1 VEFRLLGPLEV
12 LRDGRPVALGGRKP
26 RALLAILLLHANEVV
41 SADRLID
48 GLWGASPPG
57 AAGNTL
63 QAHVSQLRKALGGKE
78 DAPPNGRILTQR
90 PGYVIQVH
98 PDELDLARFEHLI
111 DRGRRALAGGELDV
125 AARLLREALR
135 LWRGPALAEFAYEPF
150 AASAIARLEEL
161 RLVAVE
167 ERIETDLAAGGHGG
181 LVPELEQL
189 TAAHP
194 LRERLRG
201 QLILA
206 LYRAGRQAD
215 ALRVYQETRR
225 ALVDELGILPSP
237 ALQELERAILLQD
250 PALEAKVPTPDETLP
265 PLVRPADRP
274 REVRKTVT
282 IVHASLVPSIDG
294 DGAPDP
300 ETVHLVATRGRDAAV
315 RILEKLGGL
324 VARASGETVVAYF
337 GTPVVKED
345 DVLRALG
352 AALALR
358 SEVGSG
364 EEATVGPRLEVTVGI
379 VTGEVVAIEQED
391 AQPHIIGEPARL
403 AARLDQAA
411 APGEILIGEETRRL
425 TREAAL
431 VEPTAPLPVKGRRQP
446 IPAWRLLEL
455 FAGAEPIR
463 RRLETPMLGRERE
476 LQILR
481 LSFERAVVGREAVLV
496 SIIGAAGIGK
506 SRLARELR
514 EDLED
519 EATVLMGHCLSYG
532 EGITYWPLA
541 EIVRQAAGEPER
553 VAQLLPGE
561 PEARLV
567 ADRLTAALGGGELGG
582 SREETFWAARTF
594 LEGIAR
600 ERPVVV
606 VFDDLHWAETTF
618 LDLLSHVADFARN
631 APILLVCLSRPE
643 LIGDRPE
650 WFDGRPNTVSLQ
662 LGPLGEQESEQLID
676 GMLGTITLT
685 AGARRRVA
693 DAAEGNPL
701 FLEQLLTMLIHERG
715 LEAVQERAELDVFSI
730 PPTIHALL
738 AARLDRLALEERRL
752 LERGA
757 VVGRVFWREALE
769 MLSAGGNDDFDVGL
783 EGLVRKQLIQPD
795 KAPFGGGGGGG
806 EGYSFRHGLIHE
818 TAYLAVPKGERARLH
833 ELFGDWLEHA
843 GGRLATE
850 YEEIL
855 GYHLEQAHRY
865 RTELGA
871 TAESQSAIAQRASL
885 HLGAAGRRGYAR
897 GDVPAAVNLLGR
909 AVALTPDD
917 DPVRLERLVD
927 LGEAL
932 REIGDFDWARSVLGE
947 ALSSASASE
956 DRVTASHARIVLRR
970 IEGQLGETAMDALVE
985 DAERAIGVFEPA
997 GDQRGLGK
1005 AWYLLAFS
1013 ALFGCRAGTAEAA
1026 ARRAVEHARTAR
1038 DNRTEAHGLG
1048 LLAGCTLLGPTP
1060 VADGVRTWRDILAE
1074 PPEQRRVLATACRAL
1089 AGLNAMLGRF
1099 EEAREYCERDKQ
1111 ILADL
1116 GLRVSAAGAAE
1127 VYGLVEE
1134 LAGNLDAAAE
1144 EFERG
1149 CRVFDE
1155 LGERSGLSTLA
1166 CHAAQIYCDVRRYDE
1181 ARGLSVIGEENAT
1194 RDDLASQMLWR
1205 AARARCAA
1213 AAGALDEAEGLAR
1226 EGVAVAERTDFILMH
1241 ATTLRSLAE
1250 VLLARGD
1257 QRGAAGAIRSA
1268 LELYERKGNV
1278 VAAERTREMLL
1289 SLTPSATNL

>member
-12 LRDGRPVALGGRKP
+12 LRDGRPVSLGGRKP

-48 GLWGASPPG
+48 ALWGESPPG

-98 PDELDLARFEHLI
+98 PEELDLARFEHLI
-111 DRGRRALAGGELDV
+111 DRGRQALAGRELDV
-125 AARLLREALR
+125 AGRLLREALG

-150 AASAIARLEEL
+150 AESEIARLEEL

-167 ERIETDLAAGGHGG
+167 ERIETDLAAGGHRE

-189 TAAHP
+189 TAAYP

-250 PALEAKVPTPDETLP
+250 PALEAKPPTPDETLP
-265 PLVRPADRP
+265 PLVRTADRP

-282 IVHASLVPSIDG
+282 ILHASLVPSTDG

-315 RILEKLGGL
+315 RVLEKLGGS

-352 AALALR
+352 AALGLR
-358 SEVGSG
+358 RDVGSG
-364 EEATVGPRLEVTVGI
+364 EEATDGPRLEVSVGV
-379 VTGEVVAIEQED
+379 VTGEVVAIEQDD

-411 APGEILIGEETRRL
+411 GPGEILIGEETRRL

-455 FAGAEPIR
+455 LAGAEPVR

-496 SIIGAAGIGK
+496 SIVGAAGIGK
-506 SRLARELR
+506 SRLARALR
-514 EDLED
+514 EHLED

-553 VAQLLPGE
+553 VAELLPGE

-600 ERPVVV
+600 DRPVVV

-618 LDLLSHVADFARN
+618 LDLLSHVADFAAN

-662 LGPLGEQESEQLID
+662 LGPLGEQESEELID

-685 AGARRRVA
+685 AKARRRVA

-701 FLEQLLTMLIHERG
+701 FLEQLLTMLIHEKP
-715 LEAVQERAELDVFSI
+715 LEAAVQEGVELDLFSI

-738 AARLDRLALEERRL
+738 AARLDRLAVEERRL

-769 MLSAGGNDDFDVGL
+769 MLSAGGNDDFDAGL

-795 KAPFGGGGGGG
+795 KAPFGGK

-818 TAYLAVPKGERARLH
+818 TAYLAVPKAERARLH

-843 GGRLATE
+843 AGRLAAE

-855 GYHLEQAHRY
+855 GYHLEQAYRY

-871 TAESQSAIAQRASL
+871 TAESQEAIAQRASL
-885 HLGAAGRRGYAR
+885 HLARAGRRAYAR
-897 GDVPAAVNLLGR
+897 GDMPAAVNLLGR
-909 AVALTPDD
+909 AVSLMPDD
-917 DPVRLERLVD
+917 DPARLERLVD

-947 ALSSASASE
+947 ALSSASAAGDE
-956 DRVTASHARIVLRR
+956 VTASHARIVLRR
-970 IEGQLGETAMDALVE
+970 IEGQVSETSLHELVE
-985 DAERAIGVFEPA
+985 AAERAIGVFEPA
-997 GDQRGLGK
+997 GDERGLGK
-1005 AWYLLAFS
+1005 AWHLLGYS
-1013 ALFGCRAGTAEAA
+1013 ALVECRAGSAEAA
-1026 ARRAVEHARTAR
+1026 ARRAVEYARRAR
-1038 DNRTEAHGLG
+1038 DNRTEAHGIG
-1048 LLAGCTLLGPTP
+1048 QLAACALLGPTP
-1060 VADGVRTWRDILAE
+1060 VADGLRTWEQILEE
-1074 PPEQRRVLATACRAL
+1074 PPVQRRVLATACRAL
-1089 AGLNAMLGRF
+1089 AGLSAMIGRF
-1099 EEAREYCERDKQ
+1099 DEARGYCKRDKE
-1111 ILADL
+1111 ILAEL
-1116 GLRVSAAGAAE
+1116 GLRLSAAGAAE
-1127 VYGLVEE
+1127 VYGLVEQ
-1134 LAGNLDAAAE
+1134 LAGDLDAAAD

-1149 CRVFDE
+1149 CQVFE
-1155 LGERSGLSTLA
+1155 EVGEWSGLSTLA
-1166 CHAAQIYCDVRRYDE
+1166 CHAADACCDLGRYGDARR
-1181 ARGLSVIGEENAT
+1181 LSITGEQNAT
-1194 RDDLASQMLWR
+1194 PDDFASQMLWR

-1213 AAGALDEAEGLAR
+1213 AAGELEEAERLAR

-1250 VLLARGD
+1250 VLLKRGD
-1257 QRGAAGAIRSA
+1257 ASGSAAATRTA

-1278 VAAERTREMLL
+1278 VAADRTRAALL
-1289 SLTPSATNL
+1289 SLPPSATYR

>member
-12 LRDGRPVALGGRKP
+12 LRDGRPVSLGGRKP

-78 DAPPNGRILTQR
+78 DAHPNGRILTQR

-98 PDELDLARFEHLI
+98 PDELDLACFEHLI
-111 DRGRRALAGGELDV
+111 NRGRQALAGRELDV
-125 AARLLREALR
+125 AARLLREALG

-150 AASAIARLEEL
+150 AESEIARLEEL
-161 RLVAVE
+161 RVVAVE
-167 ERIETDLAAGGHGG
+167 ERIETDLAAGGHRE

-189 TAAHP
+189 TAAYP

-225 ALVDELGILPSP
+225 TLVDELGILPSP

-250 PALEAKVPTPDETLP
+250 PALEAKPPTPDETLP

-282 IVHASLVPSIDG
+282 ILHASLVPSTDG

-315 RILEKLGGL
+315 RVLEKLGGS

-352 AALALR
+352 AALELR

-411 APGEILIGEETRRL
+411 APGEILVGEETRRL

-431 VEPTAPLPVKGRRQP
+431 VEPIAPLPVKGRRQP

-496 SIIGAAGIGK
+496 SIVGAAGIGK

-514 EDLED
+514 EHLED

-553 VAQLLPGE
+553 VAELLPGE
-561 PEARLV
+561 PNARLV

-582 SREETFWAARTF
+582 SREETFWAARMF

-618 LDLLSHVADFARN
+618 LDLLSHVADFARS
-631 APILLVCLSRPE
+631 APLLLVCLSRPE

-715 LEAVQERAELDVFSI
+715 LEAAVQERTELDVFSI

-738 AARLDRLALEERRL
+738 AARLDRLAVEERRL

-757 VVGRVFWREALE
+757 VVGRLFWREALE
-769 MLSAGGNDDFDVGL
+769 MLSAGGNDDFDAGL

-795 KAPFGGGGGGG
+795 KAPFGGGGG

-818 TAYLAVPKGERARLH
+818 TAYLAIPKGERARLH

-850 YEEIL
+850 YEEIV
-855 GYHLEQAHRY
+855 GYHLEQAYRY

-871 TAESQSAIAQRASL
+871 TAESQGAIAHRASL
-885 HLGAAGRRGYAR
+885 HLGAAGRRAYAR
-897 GDVPAAVNLLGR
+897 GDVPAAVNLLAR
-909 AVALTPDD
+909 AVGLMPDD
-917 DPVRLERLVD
+917 DPVRVERLVD

-932 REIGDFDWARSVLGE
+932 REIGDFEWARSVLGE
-947 ALSSASASE
+947 ALSYALASE
-956 DRVTASHARIVLRR
+956 DTVTASHARIVLRR
-970 IEGQLGETAMDALVE
+970 IEGHLGETAMDALVE
-985 DAERAIGVFEPA
+985 DAERAIGVFQPA
-997 GDQRGLGK
+997 GDERGLGK
-1005 AWYLLAFS
+1005 AWHLLGYG
-1013 ALFGCRAGTAEAA
+1013 ALFKCRAGTAEAA
-1026 ARRAVEHARTAR
+1026 ARRAVEHARSAG

-1048 LLAGCTLLGPTP
+1048 LLAACSLFSPTP
-1060 VADGVRTWRDILAE
+1060 VAEGLRTWEEVLAE
-1074 PPEQRRVLATACRAL
+1074 PPAQRRVLATAWRAL
-1089 AGLNAMLGRF
+1089 AGLNAMAGRF
-1099 EEAREYCERDKQ
+1099 DEAREYCARDKEL
-1111 ILADL
+1111 LAEL
-1116 GLRVSAAGAAE
+1116 GLRISAAAAAE
-1127 VYGLVEE
+1127 VYGGVEQ
-1134 LAGNLDAAAE
+1134 LAGNLERAAE
-1144 EFERG
+1144 EFVRG
-1149 CRVFDE
+1149 YRAFDE

-1166 CHAAQIYCDVRRYDE
+1166 AHAAHAHCDLGRDDE
-1181 ARGLSVIGEENAT
+1181 ARRLSVIAEENASP
-1194 RDDLASQMLWR
+1194 DDLSTQMLWR

-1213 AAGALDEAEGLAR
+1213 VAGELDEAERLAR

>member
-1 VEFRLLGPLEV
+1 VDFRLLGPLEV
-12 LRDGRPVALGGRKP
+12 LRDGRPVSLGGRKP

-48 GLWGASPPG
+48 ALWGESPPG

-78 DAPPNGRILTQR
+78 GTPPNGRILTQR

-98 PDELDLARFEHLI
+98 PEELDLARFEDLV
-111 DRGRRALAGGELDV
+111 DRGRRALAGRELDV
-125 AARLLREALR
+125 AARLLREALG

-150 AASAIARLEEL
+150 AESEIARLEEL

-167 ERIETDLAAGGHGG
+167 ERIESDLAGGGHRE

-225 ALVDELGILPSP
+225 TLVDELGILPSP

-250 PALEAKVPTPDETLP
+250 PALEAKAPTPAETLP
-265 PLVRPADRP
+265 PLVRQADRP

-282 IVHASLVPSIDG
+282 ILHASLVPSTGG

-300 ETVHLVATRGRDAAV
+300 ETVHLVAARGRDAAV
-315 RILEKLGGL
+315 RVLEKLGGS

-352 AALALR
+352 AALELC

-364 EEATVGPRLEVTVGI
+364 EETTVGPRLEVSVGV

-455 FAGAEPIR
+455 LAGAEPVR

-481 LSFERAVVGREAVLV
+481 LSFERAVLGREAVLV
-496 SIIGAAGIGK
+496 SIVGAAGIGK

-553 VAQLLPGE
+553 VAELLPGE
-561 PEARLV
+561 PAARLV
-567 ADRLTAALGGGELGG
+567 ADRLTAALGGDELGG

-676 GMLGTITLT
+676 GMLGPITLT
-685 AGARRRVA
+685 ADARRRVA
-693 DAAEGNPL
+693 VAAEGNPL
-701 FLEQLLTMLIHERG
+701 FLEQLLTMLIHERP
-715 LEAVQERAELDVFSI
+715 LAAAQERAELDAFAI

-738 AARLDRLALEERRL
+738 AARLDRLAVEERRL

-757 VVGRVFWREALE
+757 VVGRVFWREALA
-769 MLSAGGNDDFDVGL
+769 MLSAGGNDDVDAGL
-783 EGLVRKQLIQPD
+783 EGLVRRQLIQPD
-795 KAPFGGGGGGG
+795 KAPFGGGG

-818 TAYLAVPKGERARLH
+818 TAYLAIPKGERARLH
-833 ELFGDWLEHA
+833 ELFGDWLEQT
-843 GGRLATE
+843 GGRLAVE

-855 GYHLEQAHRY
+855 GYHLEQAYRY
-865 RTELGA
+865 RTELGSP
-871 TAESQSAIAQRASL
+871 TEHERGIAERASL
-885 HLGAAGRRGYAR
+885 HLGAAGRRAYAR
-897 GDVPAAVNLLGR
+897 GDMPAAVNLLSR
-909 AVALTPDD
+909 AVSLIPDD
-917 DPVRLERLVD
+917 DPGRPERLVD
-927 LGEAL
+927 LGDAL
-932 REIGDFDWARSVLGE
+932 REIGDFHWAHSVLGE
-947 ALSSASASE
+947 AVETAPRAG
-956 DRVTASHARIVLRR
+956 DAVTASLAELVLQRIRM
-970 IEGQLGETAMDALVE
+970 QLGESELHELVE
-985 DAERAIGVFEPA
+985 AAERAIAVFEPA
-997 GDQRGLGK
+997 GDERGLGK
-1005 AWYLLAFS
+1005 AWHLLAYS
-1013 ALFGCRAGTAEAA
+1013 AYFRCQAATAQSAA
-1026 ARRAVEHARTAR
+1026 SRAVEHARRAGDHR
-1038 DNRTEAHGLG
+1038 AEAHGLG
-1048 LLAGCTLLGPTP
+1048 QLAAAALTGPTP
-1060 VADGVRTWRDILAE
+1060 VAEGLRTWEEILAE
-1074 PPEQRRVLATACRAL
+1074 PPKQRRVLATACRVL
-1089 AGLNAMLGRF
+1089 AGLSAMLGRF
-1099 EEAREYCERDKQ
+1099 EEAREYRERDKRL
-1111 ILADL
+1111 LAEL
-1116 GLRVSAAGAAE
+1116 GLRVSAAAASE
-1127 VYGLVEE
+1127 VYGDIEL
-1134 LAGNLDAAAE
+1134 LAGDPAAAAE
-1144 EFERG
+1144 EFLRG
-1149 CRVFDE
+1149 FQSFDE
-1155 LGERSGLSTLA
+1155 LGERSGASTLA
-1166 CHAAQIYCDVRRYDE
+1166 CYAAE
-1181 ARGLSVIGEENAT
+1181 ARCEQGLYREALQLTIACEVRAT
-1194 RDDLASQMLWR
+1194 EDDLASQMLWR
-1205 AARARCAA
+1205 AARARCEVAE
-1213 AAGALDEAEGLAR
+1213 GNLEEAERLAR
-1226 EGVAVAERTDFILMH
+1226 EGVAIAERTDFILFH
-1241 ATTLRSLAE
+1241 ATTLRSLAG
-1250 VLLARGD
+1250 VLVARENVS
-1257 QRGAAGAIRSA
+1257 GAADATRTA

-1278 VAAERTREMLL
+1278 VAAERTRAALM
-1289 SLTPSATNL
+1289 SITARASYR

>member
-12 LRDGRPVALGGRKP
+12 LRDGRPVSLGGRKP

-48 GLWGASPPG
+48 ALWGESPPG

-63 QAHVSQLRKALGGKE
+63 QAHVSQLRKALGGK
-78 DAPPNGRILTQR
+78 DGTASNGRIRTQR
-90 PGYVIQVH
+90 PGYVIHVR
-98 PDELDLARFEHLI
+98 PEELDLAHFEHLV
-111 DRGRRALAGGELDV
+111 DRGRRALAGRELEV
-125 AARLLREALR
+125 AAGLLREALG
-135 LWRGPALAEFAYEPF
+135 LWRGPPLAEFAYEPF
-150 AASAIARLEEL
+150 AENEIARLQEL
-161 RLVAVE
+161 RLVALE
-167 ERIETDLAAGGHGG
+167 ERIEADLAAGSHRR

-189 TAAHP
+189 TAEHP

-225 ALVDELGILPSP
+225 ALVEELGIEPSP
-237 ALQELERAILLQD
+237 ALQQLERAILIQD
-250 PALEAKVPTPDETLP
+250 PALEGQAGAPDRTTLP
-265 PLVRPADRP
+265 PLVRLTERP

-282 IVHASLVPSIDG
+282 ILQASLVPSSDG
-294 DGAPDP
+294 DGALDP
-300 ETVHLVATRGRDAAV
+300 EVAHVVAAGSRDTAV
-315 RILEKLGGL
+315 RILERRGAS
-324 VARASGETVVAYF
+324 VARASGDVVIAYF

-345 DVLRALG
+345 DVLRALT
-352 AALALR
+352 AANELR
-358 SEVGSG
+358 TEIGSDG
-364 EEATVGPRLEVTVGI
+364 EATAASRIEISVGVA
-379 VTGEVVAIEQED
+379 TGEVVAIEPAD

-411 APGEILIGEETRRL
+411 APGEILISDETRRHA
-425 TREAAL
+425 REATL

-446 IPAWRLLEL
+446 VPAWRLLEVL
-455 FAGAEPIR
+455 VGAEPIR
-463 RRLETPMLGRERE
+463 RRLERPMLGREGE
-476 LQILR
+476 LETLR
-481 LSFERAVVGREAVLV
+481 QAFERAVLGREAVLATIV
-496 SIIGAAGIGK
+496 GAAGIGK

-514 EDLED
+514 EHLED

-553 VAQLLPGE
+553 VAELLPGE

-567 ADRLTAALGGGELGG
+567 ADRLAAALGGGELGG

-600 ERPVVV
+600 GRPVVV
-606 VFDDLHWAETTF
+606 VVDDLHWAETTF
-618 LDLLSHVADFARN
+618 LDLLGHVADFASN

-650 WFDGRPNTVSLQ
+650 WFDGKPNTVSLQ
-662 LGPLGEQESEQLID
+662 LGPLSDRESEQLID

-685 AGARRRVA
+685 ADARRRIA

-701 FLEQLLTMLIHERG
+701 FLEQLLTMLFHERER
-715 LEAVQERAELDVFSI
+715 EAAVDERAELDAFSI

-738 AARLDRLALEERRL
+738 AARLDRLPPEERRL

-757 VVGRVFWREALE
+757 VVGRVFWRGALE
-769 MLSAGGNDDFDVGL
+769 TLSEGGNDDLDARL

-795 KAPFGGGGGGG
+795 KAPFGGD

-843 GGRLATE
+843 GGRLAAE

-855 GYHLEQAHRY
+855 GYHLEQAYRY

-871 TAESQSAIAQRASL
+871 TAESQGAIARRAAL
-885 HLGAAGRRGYAR
+885 HLGSAGRRAHAR
-897 GDVPAAVNLLGR
+897 GDVPAAVNLLAR
-909 AVALTPDD
+909 AVALMSDD
-917 DPVRLERLVD
+917 DPARLERLVD

-956 DRVTASHARIVLRR
+956 DSVTASHARIVLRR
-970 IEGQLGETAMDALVE
+970 IEGQLGETAIDALVE

-1048 LLAGCTLLGPTP
+1048 LLAGCALLGPTP
-1060 VADGVRTWRDILAE
+1060 VADGVRTWRDIVAE

-1099 EEAREYCERDKQ
+1099 EDAREYCERDKK
-1111 ILADL
+1111 ILVDL

-1181 ARGLSVIGEENAT
+1181 ARRLSVIGEENAT
-1194 RDDLASQMLWR
+1194 PDDLASQMLWR

-1226 EGVAVAERTDFILMH
+1226 EGVAVAERTDFIVMH

>member
-48 GLWGASPPG
+48 ALWGSSPPG
-57 AAGNTL
+57 AVGNTL
-63 QAHVSQLRKALGGKE
+63 QAHISQLRKALGGK
-78 DAPPNGRILTQR
+78 DGTASNGRIRTQR
-90 PGYVIQVH
+90 PGYVIDVE
-98 PDELDLARFEHLI
+98 PEELDVARFEYLVES
-111 DRGRRALAGGELDV
+111 GRRALAGREVEV
-125 AARLLREALR
+125 AAGLLREALD
-135 LWRGPALAEFAYEPF
+135 LWRGPALGEFAYEPF
-150 AASAIARLEEL
+150 AEHEIARLEEL

-167 ERIETDLAAGGHGG
+167 ERIETDLAAGSHRQ

-189 TAAHP
+189 TAEHP

-225 ALVDELGILPSP
+225 ALVDELGIEPSP
-237 ALQELERAILLQD
+237 ALQQLERAILIQD
-250 PALEAKVPTPDETLP
+250 PGLEAPARPSDRTTLP
-265 PLVRPADRP
+265 PLVRPAERP

-282 IVHASLVPSIDG
+282 IVQASLVPSSDG
-294 DGAPDP
+294 DGALDP
-300 ETVHLVATRGRDAAV
+300 EAVHLVAARGRDVAV
-315 RILEKLGGL
+315 RVLEQRGAS
-324 VARASGETVVAYF
+324 VARASGDVVVAYF

-345 DVLRALG
+345 DVLRALT
-352 AALALR
+352 AALELR
-358 SEVGSG
+358 TDVGSDG
-364 EEATVGPRLEVTVGI
+364 EVTAAPRIEVSVG
-379 VTGEVVAIEQED
+379 VATGEVVAIEPAD

-411 APGEILIGEETRRL
+411 APGEILISEETRRL
-425 TREAAL
+425 AREATL

-446 IPAWRLLEL
+446 VPAWRLLEVL
-455 FAGAEPIR
+455 VGAEPIR
-463 RRLETPMLGRERE
+463 RRLERPMLGREGE
-476 LQILR
+476 LETLR
-481 LSFERAVVGREAVLV
+481 QAFERAVLGREAVLV
-496 SIIGAAGIGK
+496 TIVGAAGIGK

-514 EDLED
+514 EHLED

-553 VAQLLPGE
+553 VAELLPGE

-600 ERPVVV
+600 GRPVVV
-606 VFDDLHWAETTF
+606 VVDDLHWAEATF
-618 LDLLSHVADFARN
+618 LDLLGHVADFTSN

-650 WFDGRPNTVSLQ
+650 WFDGKVNTVSLQ
-662 LGPLGEQESEQLID
+662 LGPLSDRESEQLID
-676 GMLGTITLT
+676 GILGTVTLT
-685 AGARRRVA
+685 ADARRRVA

-701 FLEQLLTMLIHERG
+701 FLEQLLTMLIHERP
-715 LEAVQERAELDVFSI
+715 LETAAHEGAELDAFSI

-738 AARLDRLALEERRL
+738 AARLDRLPAEERRL

-757 VVGRVFWREALE
+757 VVGRVFWRAALE
-769 MLSAGGNDDFDVGL
+769 TLSSSGHDDVVAVL

-795 KAPFGGGGGGG
+795 KAPFGGE

-818 TAYLAVPKGERARLH
+818 TAYLAVPKNERARLH
-833 ELFGDWLEHA
+833 ERFGDWLERD
-843 GGRLATE
+843 GGRLAAE

-855 GYHLEQAHRY
+855 GYHLEQAYRY
-865 RTELGA
+865 RSELGA
-871 TAESQSAIAQRASL
+871 TAESQRAIARRASL
-885 HLGAAGRRGYAR
+885 HLGAAGRRAHAR

-909 AVALTPDD
+909 AVSLMADD
-917 DPVRLERLVD
+917 DPARLERLVD

-932 REIGDFDWARSVLGE
+932 REIGDFEWARSVLGE
-947 ALSSASASE
+947 ALSSASAGE
-956 DRVTASHARIVLRR
+956 DTVTASHARIVLRR
-970 IEGQLGETAMDALVE
+970 IEGHLGETAIDALVE
-985 DAERAIGVFEPA
+985 DAERAIGVFQPA
-997 GDQRGLGK
+997 GDERGLGK
-1005 AWYLLAFS
+1005 AWHLLGYG
-1013 ALFGCRAGTAEAA
+1013 ALFKCRAGTAEAA
-1026 ARRAVEHARTAR
+1026 ARRAVEHARRAG

-1048 LLAGCTLLGPTP
+1048 LLAACSLFSPTP
-1060 VADGVRTWRDILAE
+1060 VTEGLRTWEEILAE
-1074 PPEQRRVLATACRAL
+1074 PPAQRRVLATACRAL
-1089 AGLNAMLGRF
+1089 AGLNAMVGRF
-1099 EEAREYCERDKQ
+1099 DEAREYCARDKEL
-1111 ILADL
+1111 LAEL
-1116 GLRVSAAGAAE
+1116 GLRISAAAAGE
-1127 VYGLVEE
+1127 VYGAVEQ
-1134 LAGNLDAAAE
+1134 LAGDLERAAE
-1144 EFERG
+1144 EFMRG
-1149 CRVFDE
+1149 YQAFDE

-1166 CHAAQIYCDVRRYDE
+1166 SHAAHAHCDLGRYDE
-1181 ARGLSVIGEENAT
+1181 AHRLSVIGEENASPE
-1194 RDDLASQMLWR
+1194 DLSTQMLWR

-1213 AAGALDEAEGLAR
+1213 AAGELDEAEGLAR

-1241 ATTLRSLAE
+1241 ASTLQSLAE
-1250 VLLARGD
+1250 VLLGRRD
-1257 QRGAAGAIRSA
+1257 QVGAAGAIRSA

-1278 VAAERTREMLL
+1278 VAAERTRAMLL